1 MDDFLASEH
10 PMVTV
15 ASILDEHQPIV
26 EGRERVDLEE
36 GEQNEPLPCSHD
48 SLFSKDEEISP
59 FFFESKHHKLKEN
72 EE

>member
-10 PMVTV
+10 STG
-15 ASILDEHQPIV
+15 ASLLDEHEPIV
-26 EGRERVDLEE
+26 EGGERVDFEE
-36 GEQNEPLPCSHD
+36 EEQNEPLPCNHD
-48 SLFSKDEEISP
+48 PLFSKDEEISP